1 MNKQLNLLLFLFL
14 GLILNAQDDSNLS
27 ALFQIEEPLKIK
39 LNYSNKVMNKKTN
52 DSTFI
57 ETQMSYDEAGT
68 WKKIDV
74 RLRARGNFRRNE
86 CYFPPIKMKIKKAA
100 RKGTLFEGNKNLKL
114 VLPCKQES
122 DKNDNILKEYMAY
135 KLYEQISPYHFNVRR
150 VDIEFTEIRGKKEKM
165 HQLKGFLIEDD
176 KVIAKRFE
184 GRVVDRFIHPLAMD
198 ATVSVQNAIFN
209 FMLGNT
215 DISVAYQH
223 NAKLLYIEKKLIPL
237 SYDFDMSGF
246 VNPSYATVNETLG
259 ISSVRDRKYRGFKRD
274 TSIMQDTREL
284 YISKKDDLI
293 SIVESHKSQFDSEK
307 EYKETIGF
315 LIEFYE
321 IMEDDK
327 SFQKEILDAM
337 RTK

>member
-1 MNKQLNLLLFLFL
+1 
-14 GLILNAQDDSNLS
+14 
-27 ALFQIEEPLKIK
+27 
-39 LNYSNKVMNKKTN
+39 
-52 DSTFI
+52 
-57 ETQMSYDEAGT
+57 MSYDEAGT

-274 TSIMQDTREL
+274 TSIMQDTRKL

-307 EYKETIGF
+307 EYKETIEF
-315 LIEFYE
+315 LNDFYE

>member
-1 MNKQLNLLLFLFL
+1 MNKQLNLLLLLFL
-14 GLILNAQDDSNLS
+14 GLFLNAQDDNNLS
-27 ALFQIEEPLKIK
+27 ALFQNEEPLKIK

-52 DSTFI
+52 DSTYI

-68 WKKIDV
+68 WKNIDV
-74 RLRARGNFRRNE
+74 RLRARGNFRRNT
-86 CYFPPIKMKIKKAA
+86 CYFPPIKMKIKKIA

-114 VLPCKQES
+114 VLPCKLES

-150 VDIEFTEIRGKKEKM
+150 VDIEFSEIRGKKEKV

-223 NAKLLYIEKKLIPL
+223 NAKLLYIDKKLIPL

-259 ISSVRDRKYRGFKRD
+259 INSVRDRKYRGFKRD
-274 TSIMQDTREL
+274 TSIMQETREL
-284 YISKKDDLI
+284 YISKKDNLT
-293 SIVESHKSQFDSEK
+293 SIVESHKSQFDNEK
-307 EYKETIGF
+307 EYNETIGF
-315 LIEFYE
+315 LNEFYE

>member
-1 MNKQLNLLLFLFL
+1 MNKQLNLLLLLFL
-14 GLILNAQDDSNLS
+14 GLFLNAQDDTNLS
-27 ALFQIEEPLKIK
+27 ALFQNEEPLKIK

-52 DSTFI
+52 DSTYI

-68 WKKIDV
+68 WKNIDV

-259 ISSVRDRKYRGFKRD
+259 INSVRDRKYRGFKRD
-274 TSIMQDTREL
+274 TSIMQETREL
-284 YISKKDDLI
+284 YISKKNNLV
-293 SIVESHKSQFDSEK
+293 SIVESHKSQFDNEK
-307 EYKETIGF
+307 EYNETIGF
-315 LIEFYE
+315 LNEFYE

-327 SFQKEILDAM
+327 SFQKEILDGM

>member
-1 MNKQLNLLLFLFL
+1 MNKQLNLVLLMFL
-14 GLILNAQDDSNLS
+14 GLFLNAQEDSNLS
-27 ALFQIEEPLKIK
+27 ALFQNDEPLKIK
-39 LNYSNKVMNKKTN
+39 LNYSNKEMNKKTN

-57 ETQMSYDEAGT
+57 ETQMSYEEAGT
-68 WKKIDV
+68 WKNIDV
-74 RLRARGNFRRNE
+74 RLRARGNFRRSE
-86 CYFPPIKMKIKKAA
+86 CYFPPIKMKIKKVA

-122 DKNDNILKEYMAY
+122 DKNDNIIKEYMAY

-150 VDIEFTEIRGKKEKM
+150 VNIEFSEKRGKKEKM

-184 GRVVDRFIHPLAMD
+184 GKVVDRFIHPLAMD
-198 ATVSVQNAIFN
+198 ASVSVQNAMFN
-209 FMLGNT
+209 FLLGNT

-223 NAKLLYIEKKLIPL
+223 NAKLLYIDKKLIPL

-274 TSIMQDTREL
+274 TSIMQETRDL
-284 YISKKDDLI
+284 YISKKSDLV
-293 SIVESHKSQFDSEK
+293 SIVESHKSEFDSEK
-307 EYKETIGF
+307 EYKETIAF
-315 LIEFYE
+315 LNEFYE
-321 IMEDDK
+321 IIEADK

>member
-27 ALFQIEEPLKIK
+27 ALFQTEEPLKIK

-315 LIEFYE
+315 LSEFYE

>member
-1 MNKQLNLLLFLFL
+1 MKQFFILLLTSS
-14 GLILNAQDDSNLS
+14 LIIAQKTEDKFFSNNETLEAKIS
-27 ALFQIEEPLKIK
+27 FTPKTLKKSTVDTI
-39 LNYSNKVMNKKTN
+39 YFDTN
-52 DSTFI
+52 FA
-57 ETQMSYDEAGT
+57 Y
-68 WKKIDV
+68 KIDDTFQEMEIG
-74 RLRARGNFRRNE
+74 LRARGNFRRNT
-86 CYFPPIKMKIKKAA
+86 CYFPPIKMKIKKIA

-114 VLPCKQES
+114 VLPCKLES

-150 VDIEFTEIRGKKEKM
+150 VDIEFSEIRGKKEKV

-223 NAKLLYIEKKLIPL
+223 NAKLLYIDKKLIPL

-259 ISSVRDRKYRGFKRD
+259 INSVRDRKYRGFKRD
-274 TSIMQDTREL
+274 TSIMQETREL
-284 YISKKDDLI
+284 YVSKKDNLT

-315 LIEFYE
+315 LNEFYE
-321 IMEDDK
+321 IIEDDK

>member
-27 ALFQIEEPLKIK
+27 ALFQTEEPLKIK

-315 LIEFYE
+315 LMQHRVLI
-321 IMEDDK
+321 
-327 SFQKEILDAM
+327 
-337 RTK
+337 

>member
-1 MNKQLNLLLFLFL
+1 
-14 GLILNAQDDSNLS
+14 
-27 ALFQIEEPLKIK
+27 
-39 LNYSNKVMNKKTN
+39 
-52 DSTFI
+52 
-57 ETQMSYDEAGT
+57 
-68 WKKIDV
+68 
-74 RLRARGNFRRNE
+74 
-86 CYFPPIKMKIKKAA
+86 
-100 RKGTLFEGNKNLKL
+100 
-114 VLPCKQES
+114 
-122 DKNDNILKEYMAY
+122 MAY

-150 VDIEFTEIRGKKEKM
+150 VDIEFTEIRGKKEKI

-259 ISSVRDRKYRGFKRD
+259 INSVRDRKYRGFKRD
-274 TSIMQDTREL
+274 KSIMQETREL
-284 YISKKDDLI
+284 YLSKKNNLV

-315 LIEFYE
+315 LNEFYDV
-321 IMEDDK
+321 MEDDK
-327 SFQKEILDAM
+327 TFQKEILDAM

>member
-307 EYKETIGF
+307 EYKETIEF
-315 LIEFYE
+315 LNDFYE
-321 IMEDDK
+321 IMEG
-327 SFQKEILDAM
+327 
-337 RTK
+337 

>member
-1 MNKQLNLLLFLFL
+1 M
-14 GLILNAQDDSNLS
+14 I
-27 ALFQIEEPLKIK
+27 
-39 LNYSNKVMNKKTN
+39 
-52 DSTFI
+52 
-57 ETQMSYDEAGT
+57 
-68 WKKIDV
+68 
-74 RLRARGNFRRNE
+74 
-86 CYFPPIKMKIKKAA
+86 
-100 RKGTLFEGNKNLKL
+100 
-114 VLPCKQES
+114 
-122 DKNDNILKEYMAY
+122 
-135 KLYEQISPYHFNVRR
+135 
-150 VDIEFTEIRGKKEKM
+150 
-165 HQLKGFLIEDD
+165 
-176 KVIAKRFE
+176 IAKRFE

-307 EYKETIGF
+307 EYKETIEF
-315 LIEFYE
+315 LNDFYE

>member
-1 MNKQLNLLLFLFL
+1 MFL
-14 GLILNAQDDSNLS
+14 GLFINAQEDSDLS
-27 ALFQIEEPLKIK
+27 ALFQNDEPLKIK
-39 LNYSNKVMNKKTN
+39 LNYSNKEMNKKTN

-57 ETQMSYDEAGT
+57 ETQMSYEEAGT
-68 WKKIDV
+68 WKNIDV
-74 RLRARGNFRRNE
+74 RLRARGNFRRSE
-86 CYFPPIKMKIKKAA
+86 CYFPPIKMKIKKVD

-122 DKNDNILKEYMAY
+122 DKNDNIMKEYMAY

-150 VDIEFTEIRGKKEKM
+150 VNIEFSEKRGKKEKM

-184 GRVVDRFIHPLAMD
+184 GKVVDRFIHPLAMD
-198 ATVSVQNAIFN
+198 ASVSVQNAMFN
-209 FMLGNT
+209 FLLGNT

-223 NAKLLYIEKKLIPL
+223 NAKLLYIDKKLIPL

-259 ISSVRDRKYRGFKRD
+259 INSVRDRKYRGFKRD
-274 TSIMQDTREL
+274 TSIMQETRDL
-284 YISKKDDLI
+284 YISKKSDLV
-293 SIVESHKSQFDSEK
+293 SIVESHKSEFDSEK

-315 LIEFYE
+315 LNEFYE
-321 IMEDDK
+321 IIEADK

>member
-14 GLILNAQDDSNLS
+14 SALLNAQDDSNLS
-27 ALFQIEEPLKIK
+27 ALFQNEEPLKIK

-57 ETQMSYDEAGT
+57 ETQMSYEEAGT

-100 RKGTLFEGNKNLKL
+100 RKGTLFDGNKNLKL

-284 YISKKDDLI
+284 YVSKKDDLI
-293 SIVESHKSQFDSEK
+293 SIVESH
-307 EYKETIGF
+307 
-315 LIEFYE
+315 
-321 IMEDDK
+321 
-327 SFQKEILDAM
+327 
-337 RTK
+337 

>member
-1 MNKQLNLLLFLFL
+1 
-14 GLILNAQDDSNLS
+14 
-27 ALFQIEEPLKIK
+27 
-39 LNYSNKVMNKKTN
+39 
-52 DSTFI
+52 
-57 ETQMSYDEAGT
+57 
-68 WKKIDV
+68 
-74 RLRARGNFRRNE
+74 
-86 CYFPPIKMKIKKAA
+86 
-100 RKGTLFEGNKNLKL
+100 
-114 VLPCKQES
+114 
-122 DKNDNILKEYMAY
+122 
-135 KLYEQISPYHFNVRR
+135 
-150 VDIEFTEIRGKKEKM
+150 
-165 HQLKGFLIEDD
+165 
-176 KVIAKRFE
+176 
-184 GRVVDRFIHPLAMD
+184 
-198 ATVSVQNAIFN
+198 
-209 FMLGNT
+209 MLGNT

-274 TSIMQDTREL
+274 TSIMQDTRKL

-307 EYKETIGF
+307 EYKETIEF
-315 LIEFYE
+315 LNDFYE